1 MNDYIIE
8 THDLTKKY
16 GNQDSVSHLN
26 IHVRKGRIYGLLG
39 RNGAGKTTTIKAILN
54 LIDIGGG
61 EISVLGSPNKITKR
75 TREDIGVVF
84 DDICF
89 HENLSVSQLGKV
101 MQGMYKRWDMALF
114 KQYCQRFSLDSKK
127 RVGDLSKGMKM
138 KLSIT
143 VALSHQPRLL
153 ILDEATSGLDPVM
166 RDEILD
172 VFLDFIQDE
181 QNSVLL
187 SSHITSDLEKVADY
201 IVFIHQGKVIFSLT
215 KDTLLY
221 QYGILRCRTDEF
233 KQIDKD
239 DILAYQKK
247 DFEWEVLVA
256 DKEKAAQKYKKCVI
270 DHATIDEIMLLYIKG
285 VQQCEG

>member
-1 MNDYIIE
+1 
-8 THDLTKKY
+8 
-16 GNQDSVSHLN
+16 
-26 IHVRKGRIYGLLG
+26 
-39 RNGAGKTTTIKAILN
+39 
-54 LIDIGGG
+54 
-61 EISVLGSPNKITKR
+61 
-75 TREDIGVVF
+75 
-84 DDICF
+84 
-89 HENLSVSQLGKV
+89 
-101 MQGMYKRWDMALF
+101 MYKKWDMALF
-114 KQYCQRFSLDSKK
+114 KQYCHRFSLDEKK
-127 RVGDLSKGMKM
+127 RIGELSKGMKM

-143 VALSHQPRLL
+143 IALSHQPKLL

-187 SSHITSDLEKVADY
+187 SSHITSDLENVADY
-201 IVFIHQGKVIFSLT
+201 IVFIHQGKVIFSLP

-233 KQIDKD
+233 NQLDKN

-247 DFEWEVLVA
+247 DFEWEVLVS

-270 DHATIDEIMLLYIKG
+270 DNATIDEIMLLYVKG
-285 VQQCEG
+285 VQQCAG